1 MIWIYIY
8 IWFKNNFKYKNAF
21 KISILHFML
30 ILGYVYNLN
39 SRHYSLQLLI
49 SVISNNVIMR
59 KKFGIKVI
67 S

>member
-1 MIWIYIY
+1 
-8 IWFKNNFKYKNAF
+8 
-21 KISILHFML
+21 ML

-39 SRHYSLQLLI
+39 SRHYSLKLLI